1 MANKNLKKEYDKR
14 RLIVLLT
21 LNHKEVSVLDEM
33 MSKEDW
39 DNRAGFIKD
48 KLFDGKLDIK
58 FEKMIRESNSE
69 NIKNILKNM
78 IVELDNKIGYLNYR
92 FAYELRELEKL
103 SVDDDTKLNK
113 KLNKMKEWS
122 AAVLGRTEEI
132 SDTLRN
138 ILRLMGIKVEKD
150 RRESVRFATDE
161 ELEKASK
168 NWNDIHSPEI
178 HELVRRQHEKFRKE
192 QGVIDSETI

>member
-1 MANKNLKKEYDKR
+1 MANKDLIKNYDKR
-14 RLIVLLT
+14 RVQIKLW
-21 LNHKEVSVLDEM
+21 LNYKEASVLDEM

-39 DNRAGFIKD
+39 DNRAGFIKE
-48 KLFDGKLDIK
+48 KIFDGKLDAK

-69 NIKNILKNM
+69 NVKNILKNM
-78 IVELDNKIGYLNYR
+78 IVELDNKLGYLNYR

-103 SVDDDTKLNK
+103 SADDDTKLNK